1 MANIKKISLAGA
13 AAEITAATF
22 TSSTEFYP
30 TDATKY
36 KGLYTF
42 TTRDVHNFF
51 PGAKINITGVSTSW
65 TGGATSLSANLVN
78 AVIYSV
84 LSPTKFTV
92 ITSDWYWFAGITFSI
107 STLAMAYLV
116 NGNLSTVDL
125 VYAYPNI
132 T

>member
-22 TSSTEFYP
+22 TPSTERYP
-30 TDATKY
+30 TDPTKY

-51 PGAKINITGVSTSW
+51 PGAKVNITGVSTSW
-65 TGGATSLSANLVN
+65 TSGPTSLSANLVN
-78 AVIYSV
+78 AVVYSV
-84 LSPTKFTV
+84 LNPTQFTV
-92 ITSDWYWFAGITFSI
+92 ITSDWDWRAGITLYI
-107 STLAMAYLV
+107 PTLAMAYLV
-116 NGNLSTVDL
+116 NGNLSTIDL